1 MRQIPHPI
9 QAKFKFSTP
18 WAWTTVKDPW
28 VTGGGGVLGT
38 INFRIDQCISWFWP
52 RTHWLSRDRNLKL
65 IVWLFKSFYPRRM
78 MSTKEM
84 P

>member
-28 VTGGGGVLGT
+28 VTRGGGVLGT
-38 INFRIDQCISWFWP
+38 INFRIDQCIS
-52 RTHWLSRDRNLKL
+52 
-65 IVWLFKSFYPRRM
+65 
-78 MSTKEM
+78 
-84 P
+84 